1 MICGCLC
8 VLYKLMT
15 LEVGL
20 SELCG
25 QGSLS
30 LRAGGCVPFFFC
42 VSVCKSLSES
52 LSLPGGGRVCE
63 RV

>member
-42 VSVCKSLSES
+42 VKK
-52 LSLPGGGRVCE
+52 
-63 RV
+63 